1 MGNRHN
7 EYNERPGRA
16 GYYAGWFWIGALI
29 GTALSATAVVAAAE
43 LTFRRRQRAGDP
55 GFSQGEADL
64 VEDLSGA
71 VQEGLHV
78 LARAAQEISHSFAD
92 ARRELI
98 RYNLEPNEVIGAG
111 SAGWYTGED
120 EEDPSAPA

>member
-1 MGNRHN
+1 MNSQGYDH
-7 EYNERPGRA
+7 YNRPGRKP
-16 GYYAGWFWIGALI
+16 GYYAGWFWLGAAI
-29 GTALSATAVVAAAE
+29 GTALATTAVVAAAE
-43 LTFRRRQRAGDP
+43 LTFRRRKRAVEP
-55 GFSQGEADL
+55 GFSQSEGDL

-98 RYNLEPNEVIGAG
+98 RYNLEPSEIVGAG
-111 SAGWYTGED
+111 SAGWYVGD
-120 EEDPSAPA
+120 EEEE

>member
-1 MGNRHN
+1 MGNRDY
-7 EYNERPGRA
+7 EYDDRPGRA

-29 GTALSATAVVAAAE
+29 GTVLATTAVVATAE
-43 LTFRRRQRAGDP
+43 LTFRRRQRAADP

-78 LARAAQEISHSFAD
+78 LARAATEISHSFAD
-92 ARRELI
+92 AKRELI
-98 RYNLEPNEVIGAG
+98 RYNLDPNDAIGAG
-111 SAGWYTGED
+111 SSGWYTGED
-120 EEDPSAPA
+120 E